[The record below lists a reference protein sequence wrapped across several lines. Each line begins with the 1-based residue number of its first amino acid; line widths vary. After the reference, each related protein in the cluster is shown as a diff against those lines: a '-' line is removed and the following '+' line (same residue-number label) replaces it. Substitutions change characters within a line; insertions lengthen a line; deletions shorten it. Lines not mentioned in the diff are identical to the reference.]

1 MDLINWSLNAIDT
14 LFSTRSLGSGEPE
27 CPGGTFPAGYT
38 MDGWQTWRIVC
49 LAGLSI
55 EDAED
60 IYLFG
65 TMIAGFLLIGAGLA
79 LAYRRIKTAGLTAQT
94 PTKLPAE
101 IGLTGRGAASQKGLT
116 DGDMV
121 KSLEAIAAAVN
132 TQNNISERILGHI
145 REESAQINNYGRK
158 LDNITDQLAAV
169 ARSQNRLCEQ
179 KIDKTTELKV
189 NNIMEKLTAIQ
200 REMERSVSEC

>member
-27 CPGGTFPAGYT
+27 CPGGTFPAGYA

-65 TMIAGFLLIGAGLA
+65 TMITGFLLIGAGLA
-79 LAYRRIKTAGLTAQT
+79 LAYQRIKKAEPAVQTA
-94 PTKLPAE
+94 TKLPAE
-101 IGLTGRGAASQKGLT
+101 IELTGRGAGFEKGLT
-116 DGDMV
+116 DRDMV

-158 LDNITDQLAAV
+158 LEYITDQLAAV
-169 ARSQNRLCEQ
+169 ARSQNLLCEQ
-179 KIDKTTELKV
+179 KSDKISDSKV

-200 REMERSVSEC
+200 RMMEGPVSEC